1 MAHFAR
7 MPASISSASR
17 IGHHCAPALPAS
29 ASPNTRVRSH
39 NLGMRALL
47 LGVLADQLQ
56 RVPRHPRQLRRAA
69 R

>member
-1 MAHFAR
+1 MIHFTL
-7 MPASISSASR
+7 MPASISITPGISS
-17 IGHHCAPALPAS
+17 HCAPALPAS
-29 ASPNTRVRSH
+29 ASPHTRARSH

-56 RVPRHPRQLRRAA
+56 RVPRHPRPLRRAA